1 MFSTARCAHDIY
13 IRALRHVSKKCHICK
28 KKKMTRLS
36 YFFHF
41 HTYWAGAHFPTVP
54 RPIFRKFKTLSN
66 MERMIKKYGRSE
78 LKRKGTQEPKNGTEQ
93 PKTKWRKKYG
103 NKWGSQA
110 RLKHFTCFPQQHEPR
125 LDPEPDKDAIC
136 FYFILTQ
143 IHSTRPWYEFHKKK
157 KCLLALFSYNDNN
170 QLLRR

>member
-1 MFSTARCAHDIY
+1 MIKGGKSGLTSRYVKCPSLNMFSTARCAHDIY

-41 HTYWAGAHFPTVP
+41 HTYWAGAHLPRVP

-78 LKRKGTQEPKNGTEQ
+78 LKRKGTQEPKSGTEQ
-93 PKTKWRKKYG
+93 PKTKWRKNMETNG
-103 NKWGSQA
+103 EVRLVWSILLVFPNNMSQDLIQS
-110 RLKHFTCFPQQHEPR
+110 RIKTQFV
-125 LDPEPDKDAIC
+125 
-136 FYFILTQ
+136 FI
-143 IHSTRPWYEFHKKK
+143 SSW
-157 KCLLALFSYNDNN
+157 
-170 QLLRR
+170 LRSIP

>member
-1 MFSTARCAHDIY
+1 
-13 IRALRHVSKKCHICK
+13 
-28 KKKMTRLS
+28 
-36 YFFHF
+36 
-41 HTYWAGAHFPTVP
+41 
-54 RPIFRKFKTLSN
+54 

-93 PKTKWRKKYG
+93 PKQNEKNIWK
-103 NKWGSQA
+103 KWGSQA

-143 IHSTRPWYEFHKKK
+143 IHSTRP
-157 KCLLALFSYNDNN
+157 
-170 QLLRR
+170 

>member
-1 MFSTARCAHDIY
+1 
-13 IRALRHVSKKCHICK
+13 
-28 KKKMTRLS
+28 
-36 YFFHF
+36 
-41 HTYWAGAHFPTVP
+41 
-54 RPIFRKFKTLSN
+54 

-93 PKTKWRKKYG
+93 PKQNEENIWK
-103 NKWGSQA
+103 KWGNQA

-143 IHSTRPWYEFHKKK
+143 IHSTRP
-157 KCLLALFSYNDNN
+157 
-170 QLLRR
+170 